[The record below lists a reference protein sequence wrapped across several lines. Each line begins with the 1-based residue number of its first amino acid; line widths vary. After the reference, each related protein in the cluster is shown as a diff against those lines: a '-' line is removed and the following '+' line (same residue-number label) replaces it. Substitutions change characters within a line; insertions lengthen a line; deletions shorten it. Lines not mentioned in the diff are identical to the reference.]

1 MIQNLW
7 DTSKSVLR
15 GKIIV
20 IQTYLRKKE
29 KSQITKPTPNE
40 LEKKE
45 KIQPKVSRWNG
56 NLKDQRRN
64 E

>member
-1 MIQNLW
+1 M
-7 DTSKSVLR
+7 
-15 GKIIV
+15 